1 MSESTESSPNNSIFY
16 SLVNGMFY
24 VQYISTNIIAAVI
37 LGFIGV
43 LPNADLN
50 AWQDDIFGSVINTLG
65 AASAIMLVPAV
76 IFGFANIISKKWKN
90 RPANGWFWLEVPTFL
105 IYPLIVFGH
114 IQGWALKF

>member
-1 MSESTESSPNNSIFY
+1 MSESNESSTNNSIFH
-16 SLVNGMFY
+16 SLLNAMFY
-24 VQYISTNIIAAVI
+24 VQYVGGNFIAAVV
-37 LGFIGV
+37 LGEIGF

-50 AWQDDIFGSVINTLG
+50 AWQDDIFGSFIITLG

-105 IYPLIVFGH
+105 IYLVIIFGYM
-114 IQGWALKF
+114 QGWALKF